1 MERTKRKYVRR
12 TVDFYS
18 VETKCKCGCG
28 GIIMNPDDH
37 YRYRMFLT
45 NHANKNGTHP
55 RIGVKEP
62 DENVEKRLDSL
73 LITLKKKGP
82 TCLERDLYY
91 FLDKN
96 GIEYEKQIRIKRTI
110 VDAFVKSHNLAIFAD
125 GNYWH
130 DKPEVAKRDV
140 INTKILRDLG
150 YKVIRLPSINYGK
163 NLNFEAL
170 TDFIADYKAN
180 M

>member
-1 MERTKRKYVRR
+1 MERTKRKYVKK

-18 VETKCKCGCG
+18 VPTECACGCG
-28 GIIMNPDDH
+28 GTVMNPDDH
-37 YRYRMFLT
+37 YRYRKFLPT
-45 NHANKNGTHP
+45 HANKNGTHP
-55 RIGVKEP
+55 RIGMKES

-73 LITLKKKGP
+73 LITLLKKGP

-91 FLDKN
+91 FLDRN
-96 GIEYEKQIRIKRTI
+96 GIDYEKQIRIKRTI

-130 DKPEVAKRDV
+130 SKPEVAKRDIV
-140 INTKILRDLG
+140 QNKTLRGLG
-150 YKVIRLPSINYGK
+150 YNVIRLPSINYGK
-163 NLNFEAL
+163 NLNFEPL